1 MESRYSVRQT
11 ADMTGVKPY
20 VLRYWEE
27 ELGILIQR
35 NEMGHRYYTENDIQ
49 LFLNVKE
56 LKKNGLQLRAVKNL
70 LPEIVEK
77 IQNVEKENRKHLCM
91 INCRNAIESETTE
104 NIQDIRSILKE
115 ELKDENDSQNSKE
128 EDSKI
133 LEFQSILERLILRE
147 LNARDEE
154 EEKCRSLD
162 MAIRR
167 QQLVRK
173 EAAAAI
179 DKKNGRR
186 VRHTEK

>member
-1 MESRYSVRQT
+1 
-11 ADMTGVKPY
+11 
-20 VLRYWEE
+20 
-27 ELGILIQR
+27 
-35 NEMGHRYYTENDIQ
+35 
-49 LFLNVKE
+49 
-56 LKKNGLQLRAVKNL
+56 
-70 LPEIVEK
+70 
-77 IQNVEKENRKHLCM
+77 M